1 MNEIK
6 VTTELCKEDRYRL
19 DLIIQLLGQ
28 TLTPSTAQDCVADA
42 AEHPVTEPFPAPVA
56 PAPEMPAEKPAPAPE
71 EKPAPAPEEKP
82 AEPAAPAAEPVK
94 KSDVQAAIVRLVAMG
109 KKAEARDI
117 VKSYAASVSAIPE
130 DVLAEVMDKLK
141 TLEGAR

>member
-28 TLTPSTAQDCVADA
+28 TLMPSTAQTCVADA
-42 AEHPVTEPFPAPVA
+42 AEHPVTEPFPAP
-56 PAPEMPAEKPAPAPE
+56 AEPAPAEATLAEPE
-71 EKPAPAPEEKP
+71 PPAAPAPEEKP
-82 AEPAAPAAEPVK
+82 AEPAAPVAPPVK

-141 TLEGAR
+141 SLEGAR

>member
-28 TLTPSTAQDCVADA
+28 TLTPSTTQDCVADA
-42 AEHPVTEPFPAPVA
+42 AERPVTEPFPAPVA
-56 PAPEMPAEKPAPAPE
+56 PVPAEATPAEPEPPA
-71 EKPAPAPEEKP
+71 APAPEEKP
-82 AEPAAPAAEPVK
+82 AEPAAPVAPPVK
-94 KSDVQAAIVRLVAMG
+94 KSDVQAAIVRLVATG
-109 KKAEARDI
+109 KKAEARDV

-141 TLEGAR
+141 ALEGSE

>member
-6 VTTELCKEDRYRL
+6 VTTELCKEDRCRL
-19 DLIIQLLGQ
+19 DLIIQLLRQ
-28 TLTPSTAQDCVADA
+28 TLTPSIAQDCVADA

-56 PAPEMPAEKPAPAPE
+56 PAPEMPADKPAPAPAPAPE
-71 EKPAPAPEEKP
+71 EKPAK
-82 AEPAAPAAEPVK
+82 PAAPAAEPVK
-94 KSDVQAAIVRLVAMG
+94 KSDVQATIVRLVAMG

-141 TLEGAR
+141 SLEGAR

>member
-6 VTTELCKEDRYRL
+6 VTTELCKEDRCRL
-19 DLIIQLLGQ
+19 DLIIQLLGR
-28 TLTPSTAQDCVADA
+28 TLTPSIAQDCVADT
-42 AEHPVTEPFPAPVA
+42 AEHPVTEPFPAPVT

-71 EKPAPAPEEKP
+71 EKPAK
-82 AEPAAPAAEPVK
+82 PAAPAAEPVK

>member
-28 TLTPSTAQDCVADA
+28 TLTPSTAQTCVADA
-42 AEHPVTEPFPAPVA
+42 AEHPVTEPFPAPA
-56 PAPEMPAEKPAPAPE
+56 TPAPETPVEETEPPATPALAEKPAE
-71 EKPAPAPEEKP
+71 L
-82 AEPAAPAAEPVK
+82 AAPAAEPVK

-109 KKAEARDI
+109 KKAEARDV

-141 TLEGAR
+141 TLEGTR

>member
-28 TLTPSTAQDCVADA
+28 TLTPSIAQDCVADA

-56 PAPEMPAEKPAPAPE
+56 PAPEMPAEKPAPAPV
-71 EKPAPAPEEKP
+71 PAPEEKP

-117 VKSYAASVSAIPE
+117 VKSYAASVSTIPE

-141 TLEGAR
+141 VLEGVQ